1 MHTPQRIDIIV
12 ESERRFPAYHDE
24 LEYARRVGFI
34 AGGLYLKDNPADS
47 RTAQAIASARY
58 PELPKDPRDLSITL
72 RRREGASQ
80 AVTWMRE
87 EMSH

>member
-12 ESERRFPAYHDE
+12 ESERRFPAHHDE

-34 AGGLYLKDNPADS
+34 AGGLHMKDNPADS
-47 RTAQAIASARY
+47 RTAQAIATAWY
-58 PELPKDPRDLSITL
+58 PDLPKDPRDRSITL

-80 AVTWMRE
+80 AVTWMRK
-87 EMSH
+87 EMSP